1 MEDNYSRLKEI
12 ISKTLLQSV
21 MDSNLISFEKW
32 INSSED
38 YAEQE
43 TNMAIL
49 EEAKERI
56 ENSQARLEKYKD
68 FNYKSL
74 VEMHQNFK
82 CFVTDVPFDDYIQKY
97 TLKQNFTNDSD
108 SQTSDELAFKLAK
121 ALTNPNVINLIAE
134 NFLNNK

>member
-1 MEDNYSRLKEI
+1 
-12 ISKTLLQSV
+12 

-68 FNYKSL
+68 FNFKSL

-82 CFVTDVPFDDYIQKY
+82 CFVTDVSFDDYIQKY